1 MFTGLIE
8 ETGLVEALERR
19 GQSAHLSL
27 RAPLLAAEISIGDSL
42 SINGCCLTLTSREGD
57 KMTFDLL
64 EETLRRTNLGNLLPG
79 QRVNL
84 ERALAAGAR
93 LGGHFVQG
101 HVDSTSPVL
110 DFSLHGQD
118 YRLEVKIQPEQAR
131 YTVMKGSIALNGVSL
146 TIAELTNSS
155 LVVWLIPHT
164 LAMTNLGDLQ
174 PGHAVNVEF
183 DLLAKYVERML
194 APLPK

>member
-8 ETGLVEALERR
+8 ETGSVEGLERL
-19 GQSAHLSL
+19 GQSARLTL
-27 RAPLLAAEISIGDSL
+27 RAPFVAADIAIGDSL
-42 SINGCCLTLTSREGD
+42 AINGCCLTVTTRED
-57 KMTFDLL
+57 EVLTFDLL
-64 EETLRRTNLGNLLPG
+64 EETLRRTNLGDLQPG

-93 LGGHFVQG
+93 MGGHFVQG
-101 HVDSTSPVL
+101 HVDTTASVL
-110 DFSLHGQD
+110 DFSPHGQD
-118 YRLEVKIQPEQAR
+118 HRLEVQIPPDQAR

-146 TIAELTNSS
+146 TIAELTDSS

-174 PGHAVNVEF
+174 PGRAVNVEF

-194 APLPK
+194 DRK